1 MTGNVLQSILPKPL
15 SNHHSILLEGGGSAI
30 RGPMAFRFENMWL
43 KEEGFKGLIDSWWKS
58 FELSGVSS
66 FKVEEKLK
74 ALKLKLKN

>member
-1 MTGNVLQSILPKPL
+1 MP
-15 SNHHSILLEGGGSAI
+15 
-30 RGPMAFRFENMWL
+30 FRFENLWL

-74 ALKLKLKN
+74 ALKLKLKSWNNEIFGRVEERKIQAL